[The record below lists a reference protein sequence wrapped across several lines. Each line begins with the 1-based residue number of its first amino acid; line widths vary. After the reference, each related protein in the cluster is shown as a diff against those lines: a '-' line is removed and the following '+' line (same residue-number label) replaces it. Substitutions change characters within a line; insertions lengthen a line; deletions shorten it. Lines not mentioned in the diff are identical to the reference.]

1 MLAQTLNLKLP
12 NWPGARLFC
21 STRLGGVSV
30 GAYTSLNLGV
40 HVGDDP
46 DLVSLNRQKLE
57 MDWGAKP
64 FFLHQVHG
72 TAVVHLPLSSPD
84 CDVQA
89 DACFTQEKNLACTIM
104 VADCL
109 PVLFYLPTAKVVA
122 AAHAGWR
129 GLAAGVLEATLDHLA
144 QFADTKACQIW
155 LGPCIGPRHFEVG
168 EDVKNTFCCS
178 DAVSANGF
186 SKSFKHGK
194 YLADLAWLARRRLGL
209 RGVAHIEGND
219 STISWCT
226 FSQPELF
233 YSFRRDGVS
242 GRFAAAIALV

>member
-1 MLAQTLNLKLP
+1 VHSA
-12 NWPGARLFC
+12 C
-21 STRLGGVSV
+21 SLRAGGVS
-30 GAYTSLNLGV
+30 APPYDSLNLGD

-46 DLVSLNRQKLE
+46 ARVAENRLRFAQAL
-57 MDWGAKP
+57 GAKP
-64 FFLHQVHG
+64 VYLQQVHAWDTALLTQQTRDG
-72 TAVVHLPLSSPD
+72 TP
-84 CDVQA
+84 A
-89 DACFTQEKNLACTIM
+89 DACITAERGLACTIM